1 MSAVLAEHSADDML
15 REFRQTFPFYAPRA
29 LAIRTKSGAVE
40 PFRLNKAQLYLHER
54 LAEQEGRIGFVR
66 ALVLKGRQQGI
77 STYVQG
83 RYYWRT
89 SMHRGKRAFIL
100 THEDAAT
107 ANLFDM
113 AARYHENCPPVLR
126 PHTGASNA
134 KELIF
139 DLLDSGYKV
148 ATAGTKNVGRSATA
162 QLFHGSE
169 VGFWPHAKDHL
180 AGIGQTIPTLPG
192 TEIILESTAN
202 GPTGE
207 FYSMWQDAER
217 GRSIYIPVFIPWFWQ
232 VEYTDDPTKLDMSV
246 EDAEYQA
253 IYGLTDGQ
261 MAWRQQKV
269 RDDFRGDVSLFNQEY
284 PATPA
289 LAFLRIDGQTL
300 IGAMVVAAAKRP
312 KDNIEV
318 MGPKVMGVDPAEYG
332 DDDTACIFRHGR
344 RAYGLQRW
352 HGLAPMETVGKIA
365 MMVDREGGVDALC
378 VDATGV
384 GSGVC
389 DRLREMGYPVIRVM
403 AGSAATD
410 DEHYARLGDEIWGR
424 MRDWMEDAPCEIPD
438 NPVLEGDLVA
448 RTYSYDSSRRIKL
461 TPKERLKAEG
471 KKSPDCG
478 DALAMT
484 FAATFA
490 PGFGAN
496 RIDHKRKHRGG
507 GRVL

>member
-1 MSAVLAEHSADDML
+1 MLAE
-15 REFRQTFPFYAPRA
+15 FRSNFPFYAPRA

-40 PFRLNKAQLYLHER
+40 PFRLNRAQLYLHQR
-54 LAEQEGRIGFVR
+54 LAEQEDRLGFIR
-66 ALVLKGRQQGI
+66 ALVLKGRQQGV

-113 AARYHENCPPVLR
+113 AARYHENCPSALR

-134 KELIF
+134 KELVF

-207 FYSMWQDAER
+207 FYSMWSDAER
-217 GRSIYIPVFIPWFWQ
+217 GRSVYLPVFIPWFWQ
-232 VEYTDDPTKLDMSV
+232 DEYSAGTESLDLSI

-253 IYGLTDGQ
+253 IYELTDGQ

-289 LAFLRIDGQTL
+289 LAFLRIDGSTL

-312 KDNIEV
+312 RQNIEAL
-318 MGPKVMGVDPAEYG
+318 GPKIIGVDPAEYG
-332 DDDTACIFRHGR
+332 DDDSACIFRQGR

-352 HGLAPMETVGKIA
+352 HGLAPMETVGKVA
-365 MMVDREGGVDALC
+365 MAIDREGGVDAVC
-378 VDATGV
+378 VDATGI
-384 GSGVC
+384 GSGIC
-389 DRLREMGYPVIRVM
+389 DRLRELGYPVVRVM
-403 AGSAATD
+403 AGASASD
-410 DEHYARLGDEIWGR
+410 DEKYARLGDEIWGR
-424 MRDWMEDAPCEIPD
+424 MRDWLEDAPSEIPE
-438 NPVLEGDLVA
+438 NPVLEGDLVS

-461 TPKERLKAEG
+461 TPKERLKADG

-490 PGFGAN
+490 AGFGSKL
-496 RIDHKRKHRGG
+496 IDHKRQHRGG
-507 GRVL
+507 GRVI